1 MRFSATPNV
10 SHNTTPRG
18 RPFAKGNSGRRP
30 GSKNRSSVV
39 AASLL
44 AGEKTALLRKAIEL
58 ALNGDVPMLKFL
70 LGRLL
75 PRDRLIS
82 IELPALEFADDG
94 VEALGRIMRAVS
106 EGAITP
112 GEGADL
118 ATIVQSYSNAIDLAD
133 VIKRMGALE
142 AQVKG
147 FGR

>member
-75 PRDRLIS
+75 PRDRLI
-82 IELPALEFADDG
+82 EH
-94 VEALGRIMRAVS
+94 RAA
-106 EGAITP
+106 GP
-112 GEGADL
+112 G
-118 ATIVQSYSNAIDLAD
+118 IC
-133 VIKRMGALE
+133 
-142 AQVKG
+142 
-147 FGR
+147 